1 MPLFPCTRLQPLVA
15 GAAVLLALAAPPA
28 LADDRTA
35 YLLSIGPDL
44 GSSGSRDPVFTAEVR
59 SGRTVWAGLR
69 PIYSFSVTEHGGVLG
84 GVGLYGDYRLG
95 AARITPNFSVALYQ
109 DGRGGFES
117 RELLQFRTGI
127 DVMFPVT
134 TNVSVGVGYFH
145 VSNAGITNR
154 SADID
159 VVRLSVLWRY

>member
-1 MPLFPCTRLQPLVA
+1 MPLSPRSL
-15 GAAVLLALAAPPA
+15 AAAALALALSAPPA

-35 YLLSIGPDL
+35 YLLSVGPDL
-44 GSSGSRDPVFTAEVR
+44 GSSGSRDPVVTGEVR
-59 SGRTVWAGLR
+59 SGRALWAGFR
-69 PIYSFSVTEHGGVLG
+69 PLYSFSVTEDGGVLG
-84 GVGLYGDYRLG
+84 GVGLFGDYRLG
-95 AARITPNFSVALYQ
+95 AAQITPNFSVALFQ

-134 TNVSVGVGYFH
+134 TNMSVGVGYFH

-159 VVRLSVLWRY
+159 VVRLSVQWRY